1 MSTVF
6 EDSLHSRQTMPRWV
20 MWLPVAIGL
29 GALYLPTFF
38 SLSGGLW
45 NEEAYS
51 HGPIILAVVAW
62 LAWEK
67 RTFFFDGAPTV
78 ATLAGIACQAAGL
91 LIYVVGRSQQVVIFE
106 VGSLIP
112 VLVGAML
119 LLRGWRG
126 LRQFWFPLVFL
137 IFLVPLPGFIVDGIT
152 GPLKAQV
159 SHVVENMLYAAG
171 YPIGRH
177 GVMLTIGTY
186 QLQVADACSGL
197 NSMFSLT
204 ALGMLYLY
212 MVKVPS
218 VMRNAMVM
226 GCILPIAFAANIIRV
241 SFLVLITYHF
251 GDDAGQGFLHGFAGM
266 VLFLAALLM
275 LIGVDHLIRLLPAV
289 RNAARQV

>member
-1 MSTVF
+1 
-6 EDSLHSRQTMPRWV
+6 
-20 MWLPVAIGL
+20 
-29 GALYLPTFF
+29 
-38 SLSGGLW
+38 
-45 NEEAYS
+45 
-51 HGPIILAVVAW
+51 
-62 LAWEK
+62 
-67 RTFFFDGAPTV
+67 
-78 ATLAGIACQAAGL
+78 LAGIACLAAGL
-91 LIYVVGRSQQVVIFE
+91 LIYVVGSSQQVVIFE

-112 VLVGAML
+112 VLVGAL
-119 LLRGWRG
+119 LILRGWRG

-159 SHVVENMLYAAG
+159 SHVVESMLYSAG
-171 YPIGRH
+171 YPIGRN

-212 MVKVPS
+212 MVPVAS
-218 VMRNAMVM
+218 TMRNAIVM
-226 GCILPIAFAANIIRV
+226 GCILPIAFAANIVRV
-241 SFLVLITYHF
+241 TVLVLITYHF

-289 RNAARQV
+289 RNAAGRV